1 MSPVS
6 FQDFRNIAETRRD
19 ATISVNQ
26 SSGNL
31 QVRDNHALNRLITW
45 VRNKISP
52 RDPVRQQ
59 TERESAYNRFLG
71 AVGKEIRYRD
81 QLGWVEDQL
90 GADAYIKKPLTSR
103 RVGEIMH
110 QLDTRTTE
118 AHRNTLVTAHYMAGR
133 EDSNY
138 FDRTLA
144 EKLDG
149 RQVLQDVDFEFSQKE
164 REALSQKVYDAVM
177 EAGAEGRNDIGHTEG
192 SAVAERAIDAELD
205 RHEAL
210 IISAKNTARQ
220 AGEQTAQKAREIA
233 AERPRPKAE
242 MDSAAAARTGQNAMP
257 DARTSGAAR
266 GVRNLLSRITRRST
280 GASGASGATAAT
292 GTTRSTGAKAATGT
306 TAAPQTKDLLNELKQ
321 ADLPRAV
328 RTDMKKSIKA
338 GGIKSFDAFV
348 QQTNEKTYAW
358 VRDNRFGKW
367 YYDALKNSGVR
378 VGNEATVP
386 IPLDEKVEQ
395 LISRSPYPVRY
406 ADVKVNVRREIDAY
420 IAENGAGAASGT

>member
-31 QVRDNHALNRLITW
+31 QVRDNHVLNRLITW

-90 GADAYIKKPLTSR
+90 GADAYVKKPLTSR

-110 QLDTRTTE
+110 QLDTRTTD

-133 EDSNY
+133 EGSNH
-138 FDRTLA
+138 FDNTLSQKLGGRTM
-144 EKLDG
+144 
-149 RQVLQDVDFEFSQKE
+149 LQDLDFKFSPKE
-164 REALSQKVYDAVM
+164 RAALSQKVYDAVM
-177 EAGAEGRNDIGHTEG
+177 EAGADGRNDVGQAEG
-192 SAVAERAIDAELD
+192 SAVTERVIDAELD

-220 AGEQTAQKAREIA
+220 AGEQTAQKAREID
-233 AERPRPKAE
+233 AERPRPKPE

-257 DARTSGAAR
+257 VAGTSGAAR

-280 GASGASGATAAT
+280 GASGTSGATAAT
-292 GTTRSTGAKAATGT
+292 GTTRAKGATGT

-348 QQTNEKTYAW
+348 KQTNEKTYAW

-367 YYDALKNSGVR
+367 YYDALKDSGVR
-378 VGNEATVP
+378 VGNEVTVP

-420 IAENGAGAASGT
+420 IADNGAGAASGT

>member
-31 QVRDNHALNRLITW
+31 QVRDNHVLNRLITW

-90 GADAYIKKPLTSR
+90 GADAYTKKPLTSR

-133 EDSNY
+133 EGSAY

-144 EKLDG
+144 EKLSG
-149 RQVLQDVDFEFSQKE
+149 REILQDVDFKFSQKE
-164 REALSQKVYDAVM
+164 REALSQKVYDGVM
-177 EAGAEGRNDIGHTEG
+177 EAGAEGRNNIGHTEG
-192 SAVAERAIDAELD
+192 SAVAGQVIDAELD
-205 RHEAL
+205 RHEAQ

-233 AERPRPKAE
+233 AETPRPKQE
-242 MDSAAAARTGQNAMP
+242 LDSAAAARTGQNAMP
-257 DARTSGAAR
+257 DARTSGAAH
-266 GVRNLLSRITRRST
+266 GVRDLLSRITRRST
-280 GASGASGATAAT
+280 GASGATAAT
-292 GTTRSTGAKAATGT
+292 GATGATGSTRSTGAS
-306 TAAPQTKDLLNELKQ
+306 AAPRAKDLLDELKQ

-348 QQTNEKTYAW
+348 RQANEKTYAW
-358 VRDNRFGKW
+358 VRDNRLGKW

-378 VGNEATVP
+378 VGNEVTVP

-406 ADVKVNVRREIDAY
+406 ADVKVSVRREIDAY
-420 IAENGAGAASGT
+420 IAENGTGAATGT

>member
-1 MSPVS
+1 MSPVN
-6 FQDFRNIAETRRD
+6 FQDFRNIAATRRD
-19 ATISVNQ
+19 ATISVNH
-26 SSGNL
+26 STGNL
-31 QVRDNHALNRLITW
+31 QVRDNHVLNRLITW

-59 TERESAYNRFLG
+59 TEREAAYNRFLG

-138 FDRTLA
+138 FNRTLA

-149 RQVLQDVDFEFSQKE
+149 CPVLQDVHFEFSPKE

-177 EAGAEGRNDIGHTEG
+177 EAGAEGRNDIGHAEG
-192 SAVAERAIDAELD
+192 SAVALRVIDAELD
-205 RHEAL
+205 RHEAQ
-210 IISAKNTARQ
+210 IISAKTTARQ
-220 AGEQTAQKAREIA
+220 AGEETAQKAREQA
-233 AERPRPKAE
+233 AERPQPKQE

-257 DARTSGAAR
+257 ETRTSGAAR
-266 GVRNLLSRITRRST
+266 GVRDLLSRITRRPT
-280 GASGASGATAAT
+280 GATGTSGATVAT
-292 GTTRSTGAKAATGT
+292 GTTRSTGA
-306 TAAPQTKDLLNELKQ
+306 TAAPQTKDLLDELKQ
-321 ADLPRAV
+321 ADLPSAV
-328 RTDMKKSIKA
+328 RTDMKKSIKS
-338 GGIKSFDAFV
+338 GGIKSFDTFV
-348 QQTNEKTYAW
+348 QQANQKTYKW

-367 YYDALKNSGVR
+367 YYDALKKSGVR
-378 VGNEATVP
+378 VGNEVTVP

-395 LISRSPYPVRY
+395 QISCSPYPVRY
-406 ADVKVNVRREIDAY
+406 ADVKVSVRREIDAY
-420 IAENGAGAASGT
+420 IAENGTGATSAT